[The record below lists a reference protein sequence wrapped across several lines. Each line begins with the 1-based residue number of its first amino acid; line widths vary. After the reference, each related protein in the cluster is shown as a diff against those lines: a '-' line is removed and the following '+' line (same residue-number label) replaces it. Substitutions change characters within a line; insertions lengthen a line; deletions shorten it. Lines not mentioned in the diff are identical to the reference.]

1 MYSWKIFCIFLSI
14 LFLFGCAT
22 TKYVE
27 VSDYFAVKQA
37 SGFLEG
43 DYQELFARENK
54 SDKFK
59 LIGTTMPT
67 NWDKPFSG
75 PALEALEAS
84 LMALSSDGK
93 TLLYWHQ
100 KKKLSQKKTEGIYR
114 YRVGE
119 GEKMLYQALELDQ
132 FWHRYDKPL
141 PKQIMAIRGRACTME
156 KLCALNADD
165 GSLSPLAMYGSTPL
179 HLAAYHNDVV
189 SAQAAV
195 QQKVGI
201 DDENYW
207 GFTALEIAIKKGH
220 GEIALLLLGQG
231 ADYRHKQKRYLTP
244 IQLAVLL
251 HRWRVLE
258 ALRHELD
265 DPALLAYVFPRNYS
279 QFISDDTK
287 DFRQDDLPRL
297 VRMMLD
303 AGIDPT
309 ITSEPLIY
317 QLLANF
323 ALRGSKVQLETLKL
337 LLDRGAH
344 ADQPEPNRLRTPLHS
359 MAGGGWRL
367 DNGAREVL
375 ALLIANMGTLEARDK
390 QGLTALQIAML
401 RPLLGDGFN
410 KALYLIKAGADDSVE
425 YLCGTMG
432 TPSGISIRQKLA
444 EWHGVLPEKY
454 DCGAYR

>member
-1 MYSWKIFCIFLSI
+1 MHSWKIFCIFLSI
-14 LFLFGCAT
+14 LFLVGCAT
-22 TKYVE
+22 TYVE

-37 SGFLEG
+37 RGFLAS

-93 TLLYWHQ
+93 SLLYWHQ
-100 KKKLSQKKTEGIYR
+100 KKKPFSSKAEGIYR
-114 YRVGE
+114 YRVGG
-119 GEKMLYQALELDQ
+119 GEKMLYPDLELVQ
-132 FWHRYDKPL
+132 FWYRYDKPL
-141 PKQIMAIRGRACTME
+141 PKQIMAIQGRACTME
-156 KLCALNADD
+156 ELCALNADD
-165 GSLSPLAMYGSTPL
+165 GSLSPLAMYGATPL

-220 GEIALLLLGQG
+220 DEIALLLLGQG
-231 ADYRHKQKRYLTP
+231 ADYRHKQKKYLSP

-265 DPALLAYVFPRNYS
+265 DPALLAYAFPRNYS

-297 VRMMLD
+297 VHMMLD
-303 AGIDPT
+303 AGIDPAL
-309 ITSEPLIY
+309 TSEPLIY
-317 QLLANF
+317 HLLDNG
-323 ALRGSKVQLETLKL
+323 ALRGSKAQLETLKL
-337 LLDRGAH
+337 LVDRGAN

-359 MAGGGWRL
+359 MAGNLHWRL
-367 DNGAREVL
+367 DDGASEVL
-375 ALLIANMGTLEARDK
+375 TLLIAKMGTLEARSK

-401 RPLLGDGFN
+401 RPALGDGFN

-425 YLCGTMG
+425 YLCGSMG